1 MKENGGLS
9 GNQLPS
15 YSDCHH
21 PFTSLQVLSDG
32 DVRPCCWGFGAVG
45 NLNLNSLEEIWN
57 NEMINQLRNDI
68 KENKQ
73 FNKMC
78 VYEEAGFIAPCIY
91 VQSNVTEEDKKRVA
105 ESAKEYTK
113 RVVEHEIFLQNE

>member
-21 PFTSLQVLSDG
+21 PFTSLQILSDG

-45 NLNLNSLEEIWN
+45 DLNLNSLEEIWN
-57 NEMINQLRNDI
+57 NEMMNQLRNDI
-68 KENKQ
+68 KEN
-73 FNKMC
+73 NKFTFDENKNEIIDIKK
-78 VYEEAGFIAPCIY
+78 YFFIILL
-91 VQSNVTEEDKKRVA
+91 N
-105 ESAKEYTK
+105 
-113 RVVEHEIFLQNE
+113 